1 MIFTEMIKLTH
12 LDTHLDG
19 AIKKICDDKITLKFD
34 YAWSAIVVRLLIL
47 TDKGYKKG
55 SFHYDKFQN
64 LKSKKIYRKYFW

>member
-12 LDTHLDG
+12 LDMHLDG
-19 AIKKICDDKITLKFD
+19 AIKKICVDKITLKFD

-55 SFHYDKFQN
+55 SFH
-64 LKSKKIYRKYFW
+64 